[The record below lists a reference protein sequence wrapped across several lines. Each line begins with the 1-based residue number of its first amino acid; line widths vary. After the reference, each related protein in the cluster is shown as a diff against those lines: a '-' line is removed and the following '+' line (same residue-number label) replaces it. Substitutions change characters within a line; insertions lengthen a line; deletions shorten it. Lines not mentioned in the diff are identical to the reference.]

1 MRVLQESL
9 RVLSP
14 NRRLFVTIAS
24 LNSKM
29 LQLILDFNDF
39 VQMGHSFLC
48 IGRTMK

>member
-14 NRRLFVTIAS
+14 NRRVFVTIAS

-29 LQLILDFNDF
+29 LQLKLHLHIKDQNT
-39 VQMGHSFLC
+39 H
-48 IGRTMK
+48 